1 MIVIEC
7 PHCSEDI
14 EMDDDAYGL
23 FECPICEGEYEWGEA
38 PKKKKKKTTKSDF
51 KTRSKS
57 KTRTRPKNS
66 AQKERTNRNSN
77 PTNNPAYGKV
87 QVAIFLG
94 SIFLTIMIISG
105 LGSNSWYTYSG
116 EAPDGAEVSAGYG
129 LSNTIMTVTYE
140 GYGTSDSLTYTQGS
154 LNDYESRENIA
165 EEQQKGLEE
174 GCSDGTWGY
183 DEEYCGEEKSSV
195 KDSIEYWSGW
205 NSAGNFLF
213 YSLLF
218 FLLCSI
224 GLVVLKSISFME
236 NYGMIELS
244 SEFYNNKQ
252 KIDNIASTV
261 IYSLLILALLMF
273 LLFIPSLELIYS
285 DNFLDEVSSGMGFS
299 WWIIMITCITCLVLS
314 MIELTKRKSAY

>member
-1 MIVIEC
+1 MVVIEC

-38 PKKKKKKTTKSDF
+38 PKKKKKNTIKSDF

-57 KTRTRPKNS
+57 KTRTRNNNRS
-66 AQKERTNRNSN
+66 QKERSKRYSN

-116 EAPDGAEVSAGYG
+116 ETPDGAEVSAGYG
-129 LSNTIMTVTYE
+129 LSNSIMTITDDRE
-140 GYGTSDSLTYTQGS
+140 GGSDSYTYTGGS
-154 LNDYESRENIA
+154 LTDYESREKMS
-165 EEQQKGLEE
+165 EEQQKGIEE
-174 GCSDGTWGY
+174 YCDEDNYGY
-183 DEEYCGEEKSSV
+183 DEEYCGKQKSSI
-195 KDSIEYWSGW
+195 KDLIEYWSGW

-218 FLLCSI
+218 LLLCSI
-224 GLVVLKSISFME
+224 GLVVFKSISFME

-273 LLFIPSLELIYS
+273 IIFIPTLELIYS
-285 DNFLDEVSSGMGFS
+285 DDILDEFSSGMGFS
-299 WWIIMITCITCLVLS
+299 WWIIIITCITCLILS
-314 MIELTKRKSAY
+314 MIELKNRKSAN